1 MDTLPRNV
9 KGDRHDVR
17 AEGTL
22 ASCYCDCRFAVVRLK
37 DKNKQNSLGLTTPS
51 SIGECLQSGKR
62 KLLIIYSIFF
72 VVVLFGYDN
81 NLIYYSTRPQF
92 CPRILSSMVES
103 REKTSQTTTFQLE

>member
-22 ASCYCDCRFAVVRLK
+22 ASCYGDCRFAVVRLK
-37 DKNKQNSLGLTTPS
+37 DKNNQNSLGLTTPS

-72 VVVLFGYDN
+72 
-81 NLIYYSTRPQF
+81 F
-92 CPRILSSMVES
+92 CCCFIWLR
-103 REKTSQTTTFQLE
+103 